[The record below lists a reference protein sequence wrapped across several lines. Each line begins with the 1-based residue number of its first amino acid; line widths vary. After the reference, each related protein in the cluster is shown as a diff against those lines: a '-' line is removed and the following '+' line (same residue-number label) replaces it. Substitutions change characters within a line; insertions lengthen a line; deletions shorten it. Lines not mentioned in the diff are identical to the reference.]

1 MHMHFKITFYRK
13 ERKLLCLNKYV
24 INKNPPKIHGKNY
37 HQYSSFYVGLQFL
50 DSVVISEVCETGC
63 DKDYC
68 A

>member
-1 MHMHFKITFYRK
+1 MFEQICNQQKPTENSWK
-13 ERKLLCLNKYV
+13 KLSP
-24 INKNPPKIHGKNY
+24 IF
-37 HQYSSFYVGLQFL
+37 SFYVGLQFL